1 MAITKHNSNVEINLS
16 NEYTKIQFICP
27 VCKTKKILEFPKS
40 IISDAK
46 KLTTM
51 SIARGLVCEHQ
62 FQAFV
67 DINFQVRGYQ
77 RVDFEFESHCKEE
90 KNLIPCN
97 FKRTEEE
104 LFENLILE
112 ENYLEYKPRKIIN
125 RNNEEQNF
133 IDEISP
139 RDQDL
144 RNNNQDQRQ
153 KKDIPLQEIYE
164 EFFEFIDDDNEK
176 FNTVIKKNLRLRKE
190 DDLDQLTRKKVT
202 LQEIYGE
209 FWEVIDDNN
218 EKFSTIIKKD
228 LRRKKNPLLLH

>member
-46 KLTTM
+46 KLTTI
-51 SIARGLVCEHQ
+51 SIPSRLVCEHQ

-67 DINFQVRGYQ
+67 DKNFQIRGYQ
-77 RVDFEFESHCKEE
+77 RVDFEFKSHCNEE
-90 KNLIPCN
+90 DYVSLSKV
-97 FKRTEEE
+97 KRTEEE
-104 LFENLILE
+104 LFKNLILE
-112 ENYLEYKPRKIIN
+112 GNYVEYKPRTIVN
-125 RNNEEQNF
+125 RNNEEHNY

-139 RDQDL
+139 RDQEL
-144 RNNNQDQRQ
+144 RKNNQDLRQ
-153 KKDIPLQEIYE
+153 KKEITLQEIYE

-190 DDLDQLTRKKVT
+190 DDLDQLTRKNMT

-209 FWEVIDDNN
+209 FWEVIDNNN
-218 EKFSTIIKKD
+218 EKFSILLKKD
-228 LRRKKNPLLLH
+228 LRRKLNNLG